1 MTEVVPP
8 TDYVNNFMCQ
18 NLSSLKKKFVNRHF
32 FFDNFLLAAEGETF
46 PVCRNHSRMKEV
58 KNMSE
63 LINHSTQRKQML
75 KHLILQLHQG
85 EAPVQVQKQ
94 LATLLQK
101 IPYDEVVQV
110 EQELIQEG
118 LPAEDVLKLCDVHT
132 QGLEGRIDVSGAKQI
147 PPGHPADTLLQE
159 NAALLWVI
167 DRINDLY
174 GQVNTLQSPQEF
186 GEYILQLKTHFHSLM
201 DVDKHYRKKENLLFP
216 YLEKHGITGP
226 PKVMW
231 GKHDEARTL
240 LKAAIDAL
248 YLTEDMTLEK
258 LRTLIEITL
267 RPALTEIADM
277 TMKEENIL
285 LPMSMDT
292 LSDVEWYE
300 IYQQIPEIGFCLY
313 DPKVAWKPAG
323 VEPQAVPPL
332 DQNLIRLPSGKLTP
346 PELIAILNTLPVDMT
361 FVDKDDKVKY
371 FSQGQE
377 RIFDRNRSIL
387 QRDVRLCHPPS
398 SVHVVEQI
406 LSDFKSGKASRA
418 PFWIQMG
425 GRFIHIEYFAIRD
438 EGGNYL
444 GTLEV
449 SQDLAKKRQ
458 LTDEQRLLSYAG
470 DSEK

>member
-1 MTEVVPP
+1 M
-8 TDYVNNFMCQ
+8 
-18 NLSSLKKKFVNRHF
+18 S
-32 FFDNFLLAAEGETF
+32 
-46 PVCRNHSRMKEV
+46 PVRINHEIIQEV

-63 LINHSTQRKQML
+63 LINNSTQRKQML

-94 LATLLQK
+94 LATFLQK
-101 IPYDEVVQV
+101 VPYDEVVQV

-118 LPAEDVLKLCDVHT
+118 LPAEEVLKLCDVHT
-132 QGLEGRIDVSGAKQI
+132 QVLEGHIEVSGVKQI

-167 DRINDLY
+167 DRINELY

-231 GKHDEARTL
+231 GKHDEARAL

-258 LRTLIEITL
+258 LRTLIDATL
-267 RPALTEIADM
+267 RPASTAISDM

-292 LSDVEWYE
+292 LSDAEWYE

-313 DPKVAWKPAG
+313 DPKVTWKPAG
-323 VEPQAVPPL
+323 VELQAIPQL
-332 DQNLIRLPSGKLTP
+332 DQNQNLIRLPSGKLTP

-371 FSQGQE
+371 FSQGKE

-387 QRDVRLCHPPS
+387 QRDVRLCHPPA

-406 LSDFKSGKASRA
+406 LSDFKSGKANRA

-425 GRFIHIEYFAIRD
+425 ERFIHIEYFAIRD
-438 EGGNYL
+438 EDGNYL

-449 SQDLAKKRQ
+449 SQDLTEKRQ
-458 LTDEQRLLSYAG
+458 LTGEQRLLSYAG
-470 DSEK
+470 ESVK